1 MNKASIRQC
10 FPPPSVVTTH
20 HSPVF
25 FFLFLTALCGFLF
38 FYRLG
43 DRDLWSSHEGRA
55 AQDAQT
61 ILDDGNWGLPRLFDK
76 KYLDLQ
82 KPPLYYW
89 LVAAMAQLLGG
100 QVDPWSVRLPAA
112 FSGLFCVLGLYWF
125 GCHIG
130 RAKAGLI
137 GAMILATAVHFTWLA
152 RIGRID
158 MPLALVIGV
167 ALGSFYFGWRNRQ
180 QQESRHSLRKAPPL
194 DPASWPWKSWR
205 WYLFS
210 YLAVGVAILLKG
222 PIGAVLPAIVMA
234 AWLAW
239 ERDLP
244 APWRFRRWM
253 QVAHKMGLWWGMPLT
268 LALAL
273 PWFIWASVQ
282 TEGALG
288 RSLWYHNMI
297 RAMGGNDGMRAR
309 PLLFYFPRLAV
320 DFLPWSSLLPA
331 AFVYM
336 FRGQRWRMDSEAC
349 FGAAW
354 LVVIL
359 LLLSCVGFKRA
370 DYLLPAYPGAALL
383 LGCCGERWLREVK
396 HRASFAVAGGL
407 VVASIIVGWALNL
420 AFFLPKQEP
429 GLEDRS
435 FAQEIRQW
443 AIPPDPVIFFRVEA
457 HALAFHTGRP
467 VDTILEWENLDFWA
481 SQPRPFYIVMEPD
494 CADDWPNH
502 LKSGGLERVI
512 SNVDLAGGKHQ
523 HPLVLM
529 RTRPSHKKHG
539 VILGSR

>member
-1 MNKASIRQC
+1 MFPAINKNITVWFVRPRSSLITPHRS
-10 FPPPSVVTTH
+10 PLVVSV
-20 HSPVF
+20 
-25 FFLFLTALCGFLF
+25 LLTALCGFLF

-89 LVAAMAQLLGG
+89 LVAATAKLFGG

-112 FSGLFCVLGLYWF
+112 ASGLCCVLGLYWF

-130 RAKAGLI
+130 RAKVGLI
-137 GAMILATAVHFTWLA
+137 GAMILATALHFTWLA

-158 MPLALVIGV
+158 MPLTLLTSV

-180 QQESRHSLRKAPPL
+180 KQEGQLAFRKAPTLEPV
-194 DPASWPWKSWR
+194 SWTWKSWR
-205 WYLFS
+205 WYLLC
-210 YLAVGVAILLKG
+210 YMAVGVAILLKG
-222 PIGAVLPAIVMA
+222 PIGAVLPAVVMS
-234 AWLAW
+234 AWLVW
-239 ERDLP
+239 EGQLP
-244 APWRFRRWM
+244 APLRFRRWM
-253 QVAHKMGLWWGMPLT
+253 QLAHETGLWWGLPLT

-282 TEGALG
+282 TEGALEK
-288 RSLWYHNMI
+288 SLWYHNII
-297 RAMGGNDGMRAR
+297 RAIGGTEGMRAR

-320 DFLPWSSLLPA
+320 DFLPWSILLPVA
-331 AFVYM
+331 LVYL
-336 FRGQRWRMDSEAC
+336 FRAQRWRKDSEAR

-354 LVVIL
+354 LAAIL
-359 LLLSCVGFKRA
+359 FVLSCVAFKRA

-383 LGCCGERWLREVK
+383 LGCAGERWLWEVK
-396 HRASFAVAGGL
+396 HRATFAVAGGL
-407 VVASIIVGWALNL
+407 VVASIIIGWGLNL

-435 FAQEIRQW
+435 FAQEIRRW
-443 AIPPDPVIFFRVEA
+443 APSPDPVIFFRVEA

-467 VDTILEWENLDFWA
+467 IDTILEWENLDFWA

-494 CADDWPNH
+494 SVHDWPNH

-512 SNVDLAGGKHQ
+512 SNLDLAGGKHQ
-523 HPLVLM
+523 RPLVLM
-529 RTRPSHKKHG
+529 RTRPTLK
-539 VILGSR
+539 